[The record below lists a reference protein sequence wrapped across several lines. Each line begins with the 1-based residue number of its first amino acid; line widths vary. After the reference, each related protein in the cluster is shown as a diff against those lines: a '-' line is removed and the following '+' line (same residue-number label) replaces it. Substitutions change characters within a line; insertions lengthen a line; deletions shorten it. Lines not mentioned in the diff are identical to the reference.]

1 MFELFLAYALFII
14 ILAIPYL
21 VVVAIAAVFVAGI
34 AGLIAGIAKRQRFNV
49 VMGIV
54 LTLAGGAA
62 GLTVKYWAT
71 TPPAGEHAFVLH
83 RVVYQ
88 TYESLRLRHLA
99 MRWLRDGTFE
109 RLSREQ
115 QAPATSPNGAPSR

>member
-1 MFELFLAYALFII
+1 MEFLAYALFII

-21 VVVAIAAVFVAGI
+21 VVAAIAAVFCAGV

-49 VMGIV
+49 VMGLV

-62 GLTVKYWAT
+62 GLTIKYWAT
-71 TPPAGEHAFVLH
+71 TPPSGAHAFVLH

-99 MRWLRDGTFE
+99 MRWLRDGTFGP
-109 RLSREQ
+109 LSKEQ
-115 QAPATSPNGAPSR
+115 KGAATNPGGTPPR